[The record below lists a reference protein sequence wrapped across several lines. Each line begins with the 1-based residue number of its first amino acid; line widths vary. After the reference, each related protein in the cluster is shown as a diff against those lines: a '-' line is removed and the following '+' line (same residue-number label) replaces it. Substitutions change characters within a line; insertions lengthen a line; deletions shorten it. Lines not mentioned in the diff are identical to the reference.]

1 MTNAKEKS
9 LIDRVWDF
17 FTSVKLAIIVFSLIA
32 LTSIIGTVIEQQA
45 SPERNIEVISKLF
58 GKSAAPTLFS
68 VFDAMGFMDM
78 YHSWWFVTL
87 LMLFAANLLI
97 CTLDRL
103 PRIWNAVKA
112 PLAPIEDEHLRGAP
126 IKREVVLKGG
136 HEKVRGAVE
145 SAVKSA
151 GFNFSEHKEPHGY
164 QLYGQRG
171 NYTRLGVIVTHI
183 SIIVILAGAIIG
195 IFLGF
200 NGHALVPEG
209 SSIGTIVTRSGNL
222 TPEEDMEQRIIRNAV
237 YLSRD
242 NLAMAAGRLGVEEDH
257 LRARMKRLGIRP
269 LGFSVRCDDFEME
282 FYGNSD
288 MPKEYSSVLTV
299 IEDGKEVL
307 TKRIEVNDPL
317 KYKGITFYQENF
329 GSLSEES
336 SFLFI
341 IKATSSTG
349 ATETFSLPRG
359 GKFVVPGTNIEAT
372 VEDYSP
378 ALAFDQSGKPFT
390 YSDKMNNPA
399 VELLINDGGNTSHKW
414 VLKRFPFTWRLSGE
428 HTVELVDI
436 WRSQFTGLSVRDD
449 PGVWIV
455 YLGCITM
462 SIGLYVAFFMSHR
475 KIWVRVSEEKG
486 GTKVLVGGY
495 ANKNREGFE
504 RKIDKLVSLL
514 EGGGK

>member
-1 MTNAKEKS
+1 MTSAKEKS
-9 LIDRVWDF
+9 FVDRVWDF
-17 FTSVKLAIIVFSLIA
+17 FTSVKLAIVVFSLIA

-45 SPERNIEVISKLF
+45 PPERNIEVISKLF
-58 GKSAAPTLFS
+58 GESSAPTLYT

-87 LMLFAANLLI
+87 LMLFSANLLI
-97 CTLDRL
+97 CSIDRF

-112 PLAPIEDEHLRGAP
+112 PLKPIEDENMRGAP
-126 IKREVVLKGG
+126 IKREVALKGG
-136 HEKVRGAVE
+136 HEKVRGTVE
-145 SAVKSA
+145 SAIKSA
-151 GFNFSEHKEPHGY
+151 GFKVAEQKESHGY
-164 QLYGQRG
+164 QFYGQKG
-171 NYTRLGVIVTHI
+171 NHTRLGIFITHL

-200 NGHALVPEG
+200 NGSVLIPEG
-209 SSIGTIVTRSGNL
+209 SSIGTVATRSRNL
-222 TPEEDMEQRIIRNAV
+222 SAEEEMEQRIIRNAM
-237 YLSRD
+237 YLSGG
-242 NLAMAAGRLGVEEDH
+242 NAAMAAGRLGVEEGH
-257 LRARMKRLGIRP
+257 LRARMKRLGILP
-269 LGFSVRCDDFEME
+269 LGFSLRCDDFETE
-282 FYGNSD
+282 FYENTD

-307 TKRIEVNDPL
+307 SKRIEVNSPL

-329 GSLSEES
+329 GTIPDDSTYV
-336 SFLFI
+336 FI
-341 IKATSSTG
+341 LRAVSSTG
-349 ATETFSLPRG
+349 ASETFSLARG
-359 GKFVVPGTNIEAT
+359 GKFVIPGTNVEGT

-378 ALAFDQSGKPFT
+378 ALAFDQSGRSFT
-390 YSDKMNNPA
+390 YTENMNNPA
-399 VELLINDGGNTSHKW
+399 VQLMINDGENSYPKW
-414 VLKRFPFTWRLSGE
+414 IIKRYPFTWRLNDG
-428 HTVELVDI
+428 HTVQLVDI
-436 WRSQFTGLSVRDD
+436 WRSQYTGLSVRND

-475 KIWVRVSEEKG
+475 KIWVRVTGGKG
-486 GTKVLVGGY
+486 GSKVMIGGY

>member
-9 LIDRVWDF
+9 LVDRVWDF
-17 FTSVKLAIIVFSLIA
+17 FTSVKLAIVVFSLIA
-32 LTSIIGTVIEQQA
+32 LTSIVGTIIEQQA
-45 SPERNIEVISKLF
+45 APEKNIEVISKFF
-58 GKSAAPTLFS
+58 GKSAAPTLYT

-97 CTLDRL
+97 CSLDRF
-103 PRIWNAVKA
+103 PRIWSAAKA
-112 PLAPIEDEHLRGAP
+112 PLNPIEDEHLRGAP

-136 HEKVRGAVE
+136 HEKAKGIVQR
-145 SAVKSA
+145 AVKSI
-151 GFNFSEHKEPHGY
+151 GFKVSEHKEPHGY

-171 NYTRLGVIVTHI
+171 NYSRLGVLVTHL

-195 IFLGF
+195 IFFGF
-200 NGHALVPEG
+200 NGYIPLPEG

-222 TPEEDMEQRIIRNAV
+222 SPDEETEQRIIRNAI
-237 YLSRD
+237 YLARD
-242 NLAMAAGRLGVEEDH
+242 NLAMAASRLGVKEDH
-257 LRARMKRLGIRP
+257 LRARMRRLGIKP
-269 LGFSVRCDDFEME
+269 LGFSVRCDDFDVE
-282 FYGNSD
+282 FYGDSD

-299 IEDGKEVL
+299 IENGKEVL
-307 TKRIEVNDPL
+307 TKRIEVNNPL
-317 KYKGITFYQENF
+317 KYRGVTFYQNSF
-329 GSLSEES
+329 GTLSDES
-336 SFLFI
+336 YFLFI
-341 IKATSSTG
+341 MKATSSTG
-349 ATETFSLPRG
+349 ATETFSIPQG
-359 GKFVVPGTNIEAT
+359 GKFVIPGTKIEAT

-378 ALAFDQSGKPFT
+378 ALAFDQGGKSFT
-390 YSDKMNNPA
+390 YSDKMTNPA
-399 VELLINDGGNTSHKW
+399 VELLIDDGANTSHKW
-414 VLKRFPFTWRLSGE
+414 VLKRFPFTWRLNDGNS
-428 HTVELVDI
+428 VELVDI

-462 SIGLYVAFFMSHR
+462 AIGLYVAFFMSHR

-486 GTKVLVGGY
+486 GAKVLVGGY
-495 ANKNREGFE
+495 ASKNREAFE